1 MIVDDEK
8 VVFLLCK
15 PVHCAN
21 QEFAHV
27 SVFFLLLNNHKN
39 QKQQTAS
46 REMLWFDKQSVAET
60 KFLKKITTP
69 SLVRR
74 LGAFL
79 KKCLKQH
86 FNTTQHKKQKTF
98 DRSTVAIAIKVDVE
112 NDDESLD

>member
-46 REMLWFDKQSVAET
+46 REMLWFDKQSAAET

-86 FNTTQHKKQKTF
+86 FNTTQETK
-98 DRSTVAIAIKVDVE
+98 
-112 NDDESLD
+112 NL